1 MDIDRPESR
10 ARGTFITLEGVEGS
24 GKTTQLAAL
33 EDRLRKKGFAVHR
46 TREPGGTT
54 LGDAIRAIILRPD
67 HSQMAPMTELLLIE
81 ACRAQHVHEVL
92 RPSLERG
99 DVILCDR
106 YTDATLAYQ
115 GHGRGLDFE
124 LVRSMNHTAAGG
136 LIPDLTI
143 LLDCPVELGLDRSW
157 LRLRAEDKAG
167 MESRFENEAMGFHT
181 RVREGY
187 LSIARKEPQRV
198 KVVDA
203 SNLPE
208 VVEKA
213 IWDRV
218 SDYLS
223 VR

>member
-1 MDIDRPESR
+1 M
-10 ARGTFITLEGVEGS
+10 EGIEGS
-24 GKTTQLAAL
+24 GKTTQMSVL
-33 EDRLRKKGFAVHR
+33 EHRLRKKGLAVHR
-46 TREPGGTT
+46 TREPGGTV

-67 HSQMAPMTELLLIE
+67 HSEMAPVTELFLIE

-92 RPSLERG
+92 RASLKRG

-115 GHGRGLDFE
+115 GHGRGLDFD
-124 LVRSMNHTAAGG
+124 LVRAMNHTAAGG

-157 LRLRAEDKAG
+157 LRLRVEDKVG
-167 MESRFENEAMGFHT
+167 MESRFENEAMAFHS

-187 LSIARKEPQRV
+187 LSIAREEPHRV

-203 SNLPE
+203 SRLPE

-218 SDYLS
+218 SEYLS